1 MQTGAGGRMMQR
13 TVGERSLRAAKMTT
27 AMQSTDG
34 DESAPVFPP
43 ELAGH
48 VLQNA
53 SVLIAC
59 IDSEL
64 RFRYVNETYRRW
76 FGVDPAQLVGRR
88 VNEALDVQSYLGA
101 RAALLQALGGQPT
114 HYEGELAWGSLRR
127 YVHGHFQPDP
137 DAAGRVR
144 GVIAVFTD
152 ITERHALEL
161 QLRES
166 EQRFSQAFQHALIGM
181 ALIHP
186 GGQFMRVNAA
196 LCAMLGYTEQEL
208 LARNWRDITHPDDLA
223 GSEALAQQLVDG
235 SREAYHTEKRYL
247 HRDGR
252 SVYVQLSVSQVRNDA
267 GQLRYVV
274 AQVQDVS
281 QRRHF
286 EDTLLRERQ
295 LAEATLSS
303 IGDAVLTTDPGLHV
317 TSLNPIAEAM
327 TGWSASEAKGRR
339 MDEVFRLRD
348 SDSGAEVANPLREAI
363 RRNAIVSLSGK
374 VVLAHR
380 NGFETPIEDS
390 AAPIHDQAGNV
401 IGGVLVCHDVSENR
415 ALALKMIH
423 LTQHD
428 TLTGLPNRNL
438 LPVRIEQAVH
448 RAALHDRRCALLY
461 LDMDHFRRINEALGY
476 EGGDQVMQ
484 AVAQSL
490 RETLRED
497 ETLYRYHGDEFVLL
511 LPRVDDASE
520 ASVLAERLLRRCAH
534 IALPGAASLQ
544 VGASVGISV
553 FPDDA
558 DSADALLRHAGTAM
572 YEMKV
577 AGRGGWRRYS
587 AAMSER
593 AATLRNIEGALR
605 DALANEALALHYQP
619 MVDARSGR
627 IVGAE
632 ALLRWQVDGR
642 DVFAPDQF
650 IPVAEDSGLIAE
662 LGEWVLRHACVQSRQ
677 WRQRGHALPISVN
690 VSPLQFRHERFFAQ
704 LDAQLNACG
713 IGPGQLELELT
724 ERTVMAGGEGT
735 ARLLQ
740 RIRQRGVQLSLDDF
754 GTGYCSL
761 SYLKHF
767 PVDALKIDRSFVHD
781 VTADSDTAAITRA
794 IVAMARSLGK
804 SVIAEGVETAAQ
816 ADFLREAGCTLL
828 QGYHFG
834 APMPAAALE
843 RWLAATAA

>member
-1 MQTGAGGRMMQR
+1 MAVQP
-13 TVGERSLRAAKMTT
+13 
-27 AMQSTDG
+27 TDG
-34 DESAPVFPP
+34 DRPASAFSP
-43 ELAGH
+43 ELAGL
-48 VLQNA
+48 VLQDA
-53 SVLIAC
+53 PALIAF
-59 IDSEL
+59 IDTGL
-64 RFRYVNETYRRW
+64 CFRFVNETHRRW
-76 FGVDPAQLVGRR
+76 FGVAPAQLIGRR
-88 VNEALDVQSYLGA
+88 VSEAMDAQSYLGA

-114 HYEGELAWGSLRR
+114 HYEGELACGGLRR
-127 YVHGHFQPDP
+127 YVHGHFQPDL
-137 DAAGRVR
+137 DDTGRVR
-144 GVIAVFTD
+144 GIITVFTD

-166 EQRFSQAFQHALIGM
+166 EQRFSQAFQHAAIGM

-186 GGQFMRVNAA
+186 DGQFMRVNAA
-196 LCAMLGYTEQEL
+196 LCAMLGYADTEL

-223 GSEALAQQLVDG
+223 ASAALARQLVDG

-247 HRDGR
+247 HHDGHA
-252 SVYVQLSVSQVRNDA
+252 VYVHLSVSQVRNDA
-267 GQLRYVV
+267 GRLRYVV
-274 AQVQDVS
+274 TQVQDIS

-286 EDTLLRERQ
+286 EDTLFRERQ

-339 MDEVFRLRD
+339 MDEVFRLHD
-348 SDSGAEVANPLREAI
+348 ADNNEAVENPLREAI
-363 RRNAIVSLSGK
+363 RRNAIVNLSGK

-390 AAPIHDQAGNV
+390 AAPIHDHAGNV

-428 TLTGLPNRNL
+428 TLTGLPNRSL

-461 LDMDHFRRINEALGY
+461 MDMDHFRRVNEALGY

-484 AVAQSL
+484 AVAQGL

-497 ETLYRYHGDEFVLL
+497 ETLYRYVGDEFVLL
-511 LPRVDDASE
+511 LPRVDEPCE
-520 ASVLAERLLRRCAH
+520 ATVTAERLLQQCAR
-534 IALPGAASLQ
+534 ITLPGTPALQ
-544 VGASVGISV
+544 VGASIGISV

-558 DSADALLRHAGTAM
+558 DSTDALLRHAGTAM

-577 AGRGGWRRYS
+577 AGRGGWRRYT

-593 AATLRNIEGALR
+593 AATLRNIERSLR
-605 DALANEALALHYQP
+605 DALAHDTLALHYQP
-619 MVDARSGR
+619 MVDARNGC

-632 ALLRWQVDGR
+632 ALLRWQVDGH
-642 DVFAPDQF
+642 DVFVPDQF

-662 LGEWVLRHACVQSRQ
+662 LGEWVLRQACMQSRQ
-677 WRQRGHALPISVN
+677 WRQRQRAIPISVN
-690 VSPLQFRHERFFAQ
+690 VSPLQFRHERFYPQ
-704 LDAQLNACG
+704 LDALMDAYD

-724 ERTVMAGGEGT
+724 ERTMMAGGDAT

-740 RIRQRGVQLSLDDF
+740 RIRQRGVRLSLDDF

-767 PVDALKIDRSFVHD
+767 PVDTLKIDRSFVHD
-781 VTADSDTAAITRA
+781 VVVDADTAAITRA

-804 SVIAEGVETAAQ
+804 TVVAEGVETAAQ
-816 ADFLREAGCTLL
+816 ADFLHEAGCTLL
-828 QGYHFG
+828 QGFRYG
-834 APMPAAALE
+834 APMPAAELE
-843 RWLAATAA
+843 RWLAASAA